1 MEFKKARTITT
12 LATTSTQKS
21 YFYFHKEILTM
32 YIKFTFIAFIISTV
46 LISGCAS
53 TSGSHQIVG
62 TPMSSSQAAKYS
74 DLQVTVQPNS
84 GISLSQIDTERMSK
98 LIAENIKTENPSR
111 FNTINA
117 ATLGPKT
124 LKASVM
130 IKNYEE
136 GNAFGRF
143 MLAGVG
149 QIHIDANVILS
160 EATSNEKLAQHEVN
174 KTFAWGGI
182 YGATTNIKD
191 VEVGFC
197 KAVAESILGKE

>member
-1 MEFKKARTITT
+1 MNIKYTLITLV
-12 LATTSTQKS
+12 LAAT
-21 YFYFHKEILTM
+21 ILT
-32 YIKFTFIAFIISTV
+32 
-46 LISGCAS
+46 GCAS
-53 TSGSHQIVG
+53 SGGSHNVVG
-62 TPMSSSQAAKYS
+62 APISPTLTAKYS
-74 DLQVTVQPNS
+74 DLQLIVQPTH
-84 GISLSQIDTERMSK
+84 GISLNPYDTDRITK
-98 LIAENIKTENPSR
+98 LISDNIKTENPSR

-117 ATLGPKT
+117 ATTNPKT

-136 GNAFGRF
+136 GSAFSRS

-149 QIHIDANVILS
+149 QMHIDADVILS
-160 EATSNEKLAQHEVN
+160 DATSNEKLAQHEVT

-182 YGATTNIKD
+182 YGAVTNIKD